1 MSIQLMKAHHDKI
14 CRPGQWV
21 LISEFTI
28 MVKRYPINAPLKKL
42 GFLPKFDLE
51 TITAENKVL
60 QGIYSFVACA
70 SNEEIE
76 KISRQIREIRNK
88 SCRAEVCQMMIE
100 EMGFDCSIIS
110 GRVKYPQELGLE
122 TQDSKWLLVR
132 SKSNF
137 FFDPNYTWKIIQEAE
152 KLQTRADRNRLHHSL
167 MNLPLDVLKFT
178 HWSLNSSWTQLL
190 MEKGYDP
197 ISLSTFEESRSLSFN
212 SIHHQVIPMGLVRSF
227 LRIVEPGKVELPVK
241 CLKNSAVKGT
251 FSSDLPLTK
260 LPKASFNK
268 STSSFELDV
277 FNEGSAVFI
286 VYVGETQNGR
296 CFEVGGLFSLL
307 K

>member
-1 MSIQLMKAHHDKI
+1 
-14 CRPGQWV
+14 
-21 LISEFTI
+21 

-60 QGIYSFVACA
+60 QGIYRFVANA
-70 SNEEIE
+70 SNDEIE
-76 KISRQIREIRNK
+76 KISRQIRDIRNK
-88 SCRAEVCQMMIE
+88 SCRAEVCQMMME
-100 EMGFDCSIIS
+100 EMGFECSIIS

-122 TQDSKWLLVR
+122 TNDSKWLLVR

-152 KLQTRADRNRLHHSL
+152 KLQTRADRSRLDHSL
-167 MNLPLDVLKFT
+167 MNLPLGVLKFT
-178 HWSLNSSWTQLL
+178 HWSLSSSWTQLL
-190 MEKGYDP
+190 LENSVDP

-227 LRIVEPGKVELPVK
+227 LRINEPGKVELPVK
-241 CLKNSAVKGT
+241 CFKNSAVKGT
-251 FSSDLPLTK
+251 FSSNLPLTK
-260 LPKASFNK
+260 LPKASFNNN
-268 STSSFELDV
+268 TSSFELDV
-277 FNEGSAVFI
+277 LNEGSAVFI

-296 CFEVGGLFSLL
+296 CFEVCTF
-307 K
+307 KVTI